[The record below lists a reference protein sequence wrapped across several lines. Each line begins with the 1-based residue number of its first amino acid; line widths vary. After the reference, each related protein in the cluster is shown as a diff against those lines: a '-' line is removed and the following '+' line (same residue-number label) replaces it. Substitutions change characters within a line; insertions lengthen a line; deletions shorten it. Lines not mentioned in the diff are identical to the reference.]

1 MGNPVII
8 IMGLVA
14 MCLVGISYYIVIPTV
29 FNTKASF
36 DARVTDPAMLERG
49 DQLYS
54 IVGIFPL
61 IFLGI
66 IFLNMYTKSVR
77 QHSSD
82 AFG

>member
-8 IMGLVA
+8 IMGIVA
-14 MCLVGISYYIVIPTV
+14 MCLVGVSYYVVIPMT
-29 FNTKASF
+29 F
-36 DARVTDPAMLERG
+36 DAKATFDSKVTDPVMQERG

-54 IVGIFPL
+54 IIGIFPL

-66 IFLNMYTKSVR
+66 ITVNMYAKSVR

-82 AFG
+82 FFG